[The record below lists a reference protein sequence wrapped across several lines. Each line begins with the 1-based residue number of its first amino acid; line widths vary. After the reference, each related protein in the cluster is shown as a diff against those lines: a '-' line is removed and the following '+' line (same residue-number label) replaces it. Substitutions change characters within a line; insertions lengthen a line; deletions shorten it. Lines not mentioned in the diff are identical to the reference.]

1 MTWHVGENALGNS
14 HPSLYTEPLFYDG
27 IFIMSFLII
36 TVFFC
41 LSFSSDHDSEGKR
54 VQDMLSAIEKPQVGI
69 PLPTTARTHTFKPL
83 SSITSLSDAVT
94 AGLSSD
100 DFSVCL
106 FGLFESHENE
116 MLTFRIIS
124 ILTCICS
131 TFLIFNVF
139 WGAWAAGRV
148 IIIYAV
154 LMLATW
160 GQHLLT
166 QAAHSVIAFFLP
178 WGECDWMNELLPCRH
193 GLLERNCSFQVK
205 TVWSACC
212 AHLTSLSLRR
222 GLRLWQLSDDT
233 KRIFSITT
241 DGDAEKYMK

>member
-1 MTWHVGENALGNS
+1 MAWHVGENALGNS

-139 WGAWAAGRV
+139 LGGLSSRERNYNLRCANAGHLRAASAHPSCTLCNSFFPSLRGMWLNEWAASV
-148 IIIYAV
+148 Q
-154 LMLATW
+154 TW
-160 GQHLLT
+160 FT
-166 QAAHSVIAFFLP
+166 R
-178 WGECDWMNELLPCRH
+178 EELLIP
-193 GLLERNCSFQVK
+193 S
-205 TVWSACC
+205 
-212 AHLTSLSLRR
+212 
-222 GLRLWQLSDDT
+222 
-233 KRIFSITT
+233 
-241 DGDAEKYMK
+241 

>member
-1 MTWHVGENALGNS
+1 MIQRGSVFKTCCLQSKNHRLAYLFPQLHAHTHSNRS
-14 HPSLYTEPLFYDG
+14 HQSLPCP
-27 IFIMSFLII
+27 MQS
-36 TVFFC
+36 
-41 LSFSSDHDSEGKR
+41 
-54 VQDMLSAIEKPQVGI
+54 
-69 PLPTTARTHTFKPL
+69 
-83 SSITSLSDAVT
+83 

-166 QAAHSVIAFFLP
+166 QAAHSVLAFFLP

-193 GLLERNCSFQVK
+193 GLLERKCSFQVK

-212 AHLTSLSLRR
+212 ASGPFNIFEFTP
-222 GLRLWQLSDDT
+222 RLET
-233 KRIFSITT
+233 VTT
-241 DGDAEKYMK
+241 EWWYKEDI